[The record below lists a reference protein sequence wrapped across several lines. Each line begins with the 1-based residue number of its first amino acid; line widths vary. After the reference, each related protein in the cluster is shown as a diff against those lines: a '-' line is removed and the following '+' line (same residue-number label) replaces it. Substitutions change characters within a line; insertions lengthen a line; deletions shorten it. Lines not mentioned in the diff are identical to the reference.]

1 MLKFLTALFFCF
13 AGLSAQ
19 NSLAAPRVPESV
31 AEKGLVYC
39 TQATGFSFNP
49 QTADAGTS
57 MNVVTEQ
64 IYNKLFEMKHNSP
77 KVEPS
82 LAKSYRIS
90 KNGTEIFIQL
100 RQDVKFHHT
109 SWFRPSRNFNA
120 DDVVFSLNRV
130 LGHNT
135 ALPEFEQIESE
146 TSKNPQY
153 QIYYEQ
159 AKKIRFPYFE
169 SIKLNQKIK
178 QVEAISPYEVK
189 ITLFAPDASVLSHLA
204 SQYAIIFSQEYALQ
218 LNADNNLNQLDNL
231 PVGTGPY
238 QLNSYIQNQYVR
250 LKKNPHYWKKN
261 AQIEHIVIDLTTQ
274 NTGRLAKFLNGEC
287 HISAFPDVTQLG
299 LLQKRGDRFHILST
313 EGMNLSF
320 LAFNFQ
326 KKSIHDIALRRAIAQ
341 SINRKRIIDKI
352 YYNTATLANNI
363 IPSISWASDDF
374 IAQNP
379 YEYNPEQAK
388 TFLQGKNLTLTMWVM
403 TENQVYNPAPLK
415 MAELIRDDLAK
426 VGINV
431 KVRSVT
437 RNYMVEQ
444 LKNQTEEYDMIL
456 TGWLAGNLDPDSF
469 MRPILSCSTQ
479 RDITNLAN
487 WCYKPLDY
495 VLDLALSTEDPF
507 LRSYEY
513 KEAQKMLRNQL
524 PIIPIA
530 QVNRILVANNRVKG
544 LTMSPFGNVSF
555 EKLSLKQGEK
565 R

>member
-1 MLKFLTALFFCF
+1 
-13 AGLSAQ
+13 
-19 NSLAAPRVPESV
+19 
-31 AEKGLVYC
+31 
-39 TQATGFSFNP
+39 
-49 QTADAGTS
+49 

-64 IYNKLFEMKHNSP
+64 IYNKLFEMKNNSP

>member
-1 MLKFLTALFFCF
+1 MLKFLTALFFCL
-13 AGLSAQ
+13 ASLSAQ

-31 AEKGLVYC
+31 AENGLVYC

-189 ITLFAPDASVLSHLA
+189 ITLFAPDSSVLSHLA

-479 RDITNLAN
+479 QDITNLAN

-495 VLDLALSTEDPF
+495 VLDLALSTEDPL